1 MKTSHFGKLQRI
13 RERPGLA
20 LLSGD
25 LRAANSIPA

>member
-13 RERPGLA
+13 RESPDLA

-25 LRAANSIPA
+25 LGAASSIPA